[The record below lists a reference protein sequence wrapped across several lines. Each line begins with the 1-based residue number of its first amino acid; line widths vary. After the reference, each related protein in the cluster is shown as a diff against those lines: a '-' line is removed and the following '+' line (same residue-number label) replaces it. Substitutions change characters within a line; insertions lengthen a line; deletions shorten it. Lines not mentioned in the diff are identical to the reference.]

1 MAYIFSEGTR
11 IADEQCRRPERK
23 MYKVHFLT
31 VIICCD
37 QIFGLIDVYENDN
50 DKSECFIFEKYM

>member
-1 MAYIFSEGTR
+1 MTYIFSEGTR

-23 MYKVHFLT
+23 MYKAHFLT

-37 QIFGLIDVYENDN
+37 QIFGLIDVYENN
-50 DKSECFIFEKYM
+50 IEKSECFIFEKYM